1 MDSSTTQTESRR
13 SRVTLACKRCKRRKQ
28 RCDGDQPSCR
38 SCSRAGVTCAYERP
52 VRPQYPGGKS
62 LYIKALE
69 ERIAFLEAR
78 VPDQSQ
84 DHFCNDTSTQSQS
97 HCDVP
102 QGLHNDAQH
111 GTYSQSQGLP
121 IEDPQDDR
129 ESLVNGVAYLSLCA
143 SGTADTSSEPY
154 YVGTSSGATI
164 ARLIQTSMYK
174 GAGEHRA
181 PDEATA
187 EKRRQSTRAMTPP
200 TPSLSNESIMASLE
214 CPPLEDSSM
223 LFDTFFERIHTR
235 WPVLDREIYQKL
247 FNRQYEHGGLSISVD
262 PERHLIAATKS
273 MDYILE
279 QHSLPSLQFLVLLG
293 VHSQRSPYGAG
304 AWAQI
309 RYATSLCIEMGLHR
323 KRKRPVVSAEQARDT
338 EMRRRVFW
346 TCYCFDRSTSIVLG
360 RPFAISDSD
369 INVEFPS
376 ADIQFW
382 TLTHKE
388 PHGPTETQ
396 WSNVEPFIHIISLD
410 RIQSR
415 IHKAVFRLDRDVL
428 NGGSEQLAKLSRKLA
443 LIKAD
448 LDEWRRSCP
457 QTPKEANKTTWMY
470 DPESEFLDARD
481 FYGLQYHKSILLMFT
496 IFLPT
501 IEASDPRFIICA
513 RSAASVCTAYKRLN
527 QNRTLTYTMIS
538 LHSSFVAGLTLVY
551 CMWRDRSL
559 FSYDTLEAV
568 RDCSQNLTIFG
579 EKWPGAVKYRDIFD
593 ALSGSVL
600 RGIVSSGTSTENG
613 DATERAQMEI
623 NISQTSNG
631 RRVRNQHSA
640 SLRAADQP
648 RSDREDTMS
657 HMLSDAVKDAF
668 MEVDEE
674 APGGWQG
681 WRIWNEMVND
691 HAAPAPDQ
699 MCIPGQSDHGADP
712 TSWNEYSDMH
722 TFNVDPLQDSAMRL
736 CGHTVSHMPQWN
748 SRGFM

>member
-1 MDSSTTQTESRR
+1 MQASKAAG
-13 SRVTLACKRCKRRKQ
+13 LYFK
-28 RCDGDQPSCR
+28 
-38 SCSRAGVTCAYERP
+38 SCSRAGVTCAYEKP

-62 LYIKALE
+62 LYIRTLE

-84 DHFCNDTSTQSQS
+84 DHFCNDVSTQIQS
-97 HCDVP
+97 LCNVP
-102 QGLHNDAQH
+102 RGLHNDAQH
-111 GTYSQSQGLP
+111 GAHRQSQELP
-121 IEDPQDDR
+121 IENPLDDR

-174 GAGEHRA
+174 GGGEHRA
-181 PDEATA
+181 AAEATGDR
-187 EKRRQSTRAMTPP
+187 RRQSTRAVTPP
-200 TPSLSNESIMASLE
+200 SPSLSNDSIMSSLE
-214 CPPLEDSSM
+214 FPPFERSSM
-223 LFDTFFERIHTR
+223 LFEIFFERIHTR
-235 WPVLDREIYQKL
+235 WPVLDREMYQKL
-247 FNRQYEHGGLSISVD
+247 FNRQYQHGGLSIVECSIFHLIYAIAARFLLLTRKVQSVD
-262 PERHLIAATKS
+262 PEVRQNSMFSEIA
-273 MDYILE
+273 
-279 QHSLPSLQFLVLLG
+279 
-293 VHSQRSPYGAG
+293 RSAFT
-304 AWAQI
+304 A
-309 RYATSLCIEMGLHR
+309 SSKMGLHR
-323 KRKRPVVSAEQARDT
+323 KRKGFPASAEQARDT
-338 EMRRRVFW
+338 ELRRRIFW

-369 INVEFPS
+369 INVELPS
-376 ADIQFW
+376 ADIEYW

-388 PHGPTETQ
+388 PHGPSEAQ
-396 WSNVEPFIHIISLD
+396 WSNVEPFIHIIGLD

-457 QTPKEANKTTWMY
+457 QTPKEGNRTTWMY

-501 IEASDPRFIICA
+501 SKTFDPRFIICA

-600 RGIVSSGTSTENG
+600 RSIVSSGTSTGNG
-613 DATERAQMEI
+613 DATERAETETD
-623 NISQTSNG
+623 ISQTSNG

-640 SLRAADQP
+640 SLRTNDQP

-681 WRIWNEMVND
+681 WRIWNEMVNNN
-691 HAAPAPDQ
+691 AAPASDQ
-699 MCIPGQSDHGADP
+699 PYIPGSSDQGTDA
-712 TSWNEYSDMH
+712 TNWNEYSDMR

-736 CGHTVSHMPQWN
+736 ENHTGSHMPQWN
-748 SRGFM
+748 ARGFI